1 MSDKKVNKA
10 KKIIEIMKIKTITA
24 TPKITKNSYF
34 IKKIQLI

>member
-1 MSDKKVNKA
+1 MSDKKSKQS
-10 KKIIEIMKIKTITA
+10 KKIIEIMKIKTITT